1 MTANAKLPNQREAAQ
16 KLSIGPPV
24 QRENT
29 NKASDN
35 CLLDLQSN
43 EPQFDIFGRYKEGF
57 I

>member
-43 EPQFDIFGRYKEGF
+43 EPQFEIFGRCKKKF